1 MFRVDQFESQSVS
14 DKRCTGN
21 VICIK
26 ILERARKPKDPH
38 RKHGPSGRQKRA
50 ANSGARFSPFCKCQT
65 SSHVNMLPLLSLK
78 IFASWCILKQAVWRR
93 FTFQSWLP
101 NIKTKFARLEM
112 RGFSADRRRGRKSF
126 KIWFPLRAKQKA
138 PAKTSKWAV
147 SWPSCGEVFI
157 SGTFDLPEFSLG
169 KQTEQ
174 GRRARS
180 FYYTVAR
187 GCSGN
192 WAQDLSHSERES
204 C

>member
-1 MFRVDQFESQSVS
+1 
-14 DKRCTGN
+14 
-21 VICIK
+21 
-26 ILERARKPKDPH
+26 
-38 RKHGPSGRQKRA
+38 
-50 ANSGARFSPFCKCQT
+50 
-65 SSHVNMLPLLSLK
+65 MLPLLSLK

-112 RGFSADRRRGRKSF
+112 RGFSADRRRGRKRF

-169 KQTEQ
+169 KQTEK

-192 WAQDLSHSERES
+192 WAQASRTRSENHARPNSHFLRASNDPLMSPTLFFTAETS
-204 C
+204 